1 MAPSERIEAKMIE
14 GTYDIAVDTPKY
26 HRRGTLAL
34 KTDKTDIGARLTVG
48 DLEPMEFFGTCAD
61 KEFDFVGERDLPS
74 LGQVHFAAHGSAW
87 GNSVDVKCQ
96 TDAGEVTIF
105 GTRLSTS
112 AGDFKSSHEYV
123 MKASTGDFSSE
134 DSTMY
139 SGLYADG
146 G

>member
-1 MAPSERIEAKMIE
+1 MIE
-14 GTYDIAVDTPKY
+14 GTYDVAIDTPKY

-34 KTDKTDIGARLTVG
+34 KSAGEAIAARLIVG
-48 DLEPMEFFGTCAD
+48 DNEPLIFDGTCAD
-61 KEFDFVGERDLPS
+61 KDFVFAGERDL
-74 LGQVHFAAHGSAW
+74 LGLGLVHYEAKGSAW
-87 GNSVDVKCQ
+87 GNSIDIKCE
-96 TDAGEVTIF
+96 TDAGKVEIF

-123 MKASTGDFSSE
+123 MKASTGDFDDN
-134 DSTMY
+134 DSMMY

>member
-1 MAPSERIEAKMIE
+1 MIE
-14 GTYDIAVDTPKY
+14 GTYDVAIDTPKY

-34 KTDKTDIGARLTVG
+34 KSAGEAIAARLIVG
-48 DLEPMEFFGTCAD
+48 DNEPLIFDGTCAD
-61 KEFDFVGERDLPS
+61 KDFVFAGERDL
-74 LGQVHFAAHGSAW
+74 LGLGLVHYEAKGSVW
-87 GNSVDVKCQ
+87 GNSIDIKCE
-96 TDAGEVTIF
+96 TDAGKVEIF

-123 MKASTGDFSSE
+123 MKASTGDFDDN
-134 DSTMY
+134 DSMMY